1 VNRLLQTLLYCIIPN
16 VVYATP
22 SARDAYN
29 DSSEIDS
36 SDLIF
41 YLCIFAAAWVLG
53 KIFNKPVG
61 EILTWAVIAFMAY
74 ILFMFGC
81 VTIQAFIKYPFAI
94 GCLLLFWWWLHC
106 QDKKRN
112 NRK

>member
-1 VNRLLQTLLYCIIPN
+1 MKILPFLVISKIA
-16 VVYATP
+16 YATP
-22 SARDAYN
+22 SAYDAYN
-29 DSSEIDS
+29 DSSGVGS

-61 EILTWAVIAFMAY
+61 EILMWAVIAFMIY

-81 VTIQAFIKYPFAI
+81 VAIQAFIKYPFAI
-94 GCLLLFWWWLHC
+94 GCLLLFGWWLHC